1 MFRMKKE
8 PEQGTNNT
16 ISLKCFLCQGNW
28 TGSNKEE
35 LREHLEED
43 HKVVFQIK
51 KLIELSKPE
60 EREPAAAGTYD
71 VEQLLAG
78 TQTRVD
84 KNSSEKSQYF
94 FVGNYNYFSGQPG
107 EVELLTVTETSVVT
121 NPGETKKNQYF
132 IVGIICL
139 IISLGQPE
147 ELEPIAP
154 TDEEERII
162 KITETRVDSNSGKT
176 KNKNYAIFYC
186 ERHY

>member
-1 MFRMKKE
+1 MQDAKK
-8 PEQGTNNT
+8 
-16 ISLKCFLCQGNW
+16 I
-28 TGSNKEE
+28 
-35 LREHLEED
+35 
-43 HKVVFQIK
+43 
-51 KLIELSKPE
+51 
-60 EREPAAAGTYD
+60 
-71 VEQLLAG
+71 
-78 TQTRVD
+78 
-84 KNSSEKSQYF
+84 
-94 FVGNYNYFSGQPG
+94 
-107 EVELLTVTETSVVT
+107 
-121 NPGETKKNQYF
+121 QYF